1 MKTSKMITSFVL
13 TAIIFSSV
21 FSFSAFAVGENKEE
35 ASAATSSVSAVS
47 AARNTAEEKA
57 TENTSEAATDNA
69 EEINYSFSEN
79 TIGNSNLVASQQV
92 ITDDGQYQFIAVKTR
107 DGDIFYVIIDHSKV
121 DDNVYFLNEVDT
133 YDLKAL
139 LNKNDEGKAAQVGA
153 ETSVEETTE
162 DESEALAE
170 TEQSDNDSF
179 NGTLFLIIGI
189 GALAIIGFVIFKI
202 KKGGFGKKKANVEL
216 LDDDF
221 DDEDEINED
230 GE

>member
-21 FSFSAFAVGENKEE
+21 FPFSAFAVGENKEE

-162 DESEALAE
+162 DVSEALAE

>member
-1 MKTSKMITSFVL
+1 MKISRVITSFAL
-13 TAIIFSSV
+13 TSVILSSV
-21 FSFSAFAVGENKEE
+21 FSFSAFAVGEKEE

-47 AARNTAEEKA
+47 AEKNTAEEKT
-57 TENTSEAATDNA
+57 TENTSETATDS

-79 TIGNSNLVASQQV
+79 TLGNSNLIASQQV

-162 DESEALAE
+162 DESETSAE
-170 TEQSDNDSF
+170 TEQSDNNSF
-179 NGTLFLIIGI
+179 NGILFLIIGI
-189 GALAIIGFVIFKI
+189 GVLAIIGFVIFKI

>member
-1 MKTSKMITSFVL
+1 MKISRVITSFAL
-13 TAIIFSSV
+13 TSVILSSV

-47 AARNTAEEKA
+47 AEKNTAEEKT
-57 TENTSEAATDNA
+57 TENTSETATDS

-79 TIGNSNLVASQQV
+79 TLGNSNLIASQQV

-170 TEQSDNDSF
+170 TEQSDNDSL